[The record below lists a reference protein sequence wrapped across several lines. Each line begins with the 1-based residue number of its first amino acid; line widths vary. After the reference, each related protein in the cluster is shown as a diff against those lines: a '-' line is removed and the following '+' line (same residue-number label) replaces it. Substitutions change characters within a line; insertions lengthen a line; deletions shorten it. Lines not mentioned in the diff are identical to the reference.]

1 MNPGTIK
8 QLFFSGLI
16 ACGLFLM
23 AAKTTGQNAR
33 IVNATVTDTMR
44 AHPAFYATIRD
55 DDANRHVVIIHWST
69 HDVAD
74 VDKYV
79 IEKSTD
85 SILFNPLQEVVPQ
98 KPTDA
103 TADSIYRDED
113 PFPVGQDGFSNQTNF
128 YRLATILKNGNKQ
141 YSPVIR
147 VNVNGAQ
154 TPLIRPMLLNVNGI
168 LRMDNFY
175 QQPLIVDLYDQ
186 GGAHIATYRANS
198 AAFNINTAG
207 LNSSTVIYRITDE
220 HHAFLN
226 AGKIQLQ

>member
-1 MNPGTIK
+1 
-8 QLFFSGLI
+8 
-16 ACGLFLM
+16 M
-23 AAKTTGQNAR
+23 AAKTTGQNAGA
-33 IVNATVTDTMR
+33 VNPTVTDTTLAR
-44 AHPAFYATIRD
+44 PAFYATIRD
-55 DDANRHVVIIHWST
+55 DDARRHVVILHWST
-69 HDVAD
+69 HDIANVNR
-74 VDKYV
+74 YV

-98 KPTDA
+98 NATDA
-103 TADSIYRDED
+103 TADSIFRDED
-113 PFPVGQDGFSNQTNF
+113 PFPAGQDGFSNQTNF
-128 YRLATILKNGNKQ
+128 YRLATILKNGNKR

-154 TPLIRPMLLNVNGI
+154 TPLLRPTLFNVNGI

-186 GGAHIATYRANS
+186 GGAHIATYTANS
-198 AAFNINTAG
+198 ASFNINTAG
-207 LNSSTVIYRITDE
+207 LNNGTVIYRITDE